1 MTLQTCSNDFLR
13 HCRFEKNLSAKTLG
27 AYETDL
33 RQFTNFLKIRQM
45 PGEIS
50 AVDKIQL
57 RAYLEAIAHL
67 KPKSIKR
74 KVATLKAMFNFL
86 EFEDRLVVNP
96 FRKIRIKLKEAKRL
110 PVVMTMREVTKL
122 FAVLYKQ
129 RRQCADPEKYACLAA
144 LRDVAIVELLFA
156 TGARV
161 SEIANL
167 PRKAIELQTGTVIIK
182 GKGNKERLL
191 HICHAESLSML
202 QEYRKLLESRGLG
215 EGEHFFVNRLGK
227 RLSDQ
232 SIRLL
237 VKRITKQAG
246 LAKRITPH
254 VFRHSFATLL
264 LDKDVDIK
272 YIQSLLGHS
281 SITTTQLYTHVSRAK
296 QRQILKN
303 KHPRRDLLMIK
314 EDSSNNG

>member
-1 MTLQTCSNDFLR
+1 MTLQTCSTDFLR

-33 RQFTNFLKIRQM
+33 RQFEAFLEAKQV
-45 PGEIS
+45 PGEIA
-50 AVDKIQL
+50 AVGKTQL
-57 RAYLEAIAHL
+57 RTYLEAIAHL

-74 KVATLKAMFNFL
+74 KMATLKALFNFL
-86 EFEDRLVVNP
+86 EFEDRIVVNP
-96 FRKIRIKLKEAKRL
+96 FRKIRIKLKEPKRL
-110 PVVMTMREVTKL
+110 PVVLTMREVSRL
-122 FAVLYKQ
+122 FGVLYKQ
-129 RRQCADPEKYACLAA
+129 RGRHTNPERYGCLAA

-167 PRKAIELQTGTVIIK
+167 LRQAIDLQTGTVIIK
-182 GKGNKERLL
+182 GKGNKERML
-191 HICHAESLSML
+191 HICHVESLSML
-202 QEYRKLLESRGLG
+202 QQYRRLLESKGLG
-215 EGEHFFVNRLGK
+215 GGQYFFVNRLGK
-227 RLSDQ
+227 KLSDQ

-237 VKRITKQAG
+237 VKRITRQAG
-246 LAKRITPH
+246 LTKRITPH

-296 QRQILKN
+296 QKQILRN

-314 EDSSNNG
+314 DEVSNNG

>member
-13 HCRFEKNLSAKTLG
+13 HCRFEKNLSGKTLR

-33 RQFTNFLKIRQM
+33 RQFAAFLRANKLAS
-45 PGEIS
+45 EIS
-50 AVDKIQL
+50 GICKAQL
-57 RAYLEAIAHL
+57 RAYLEGIADL

-74 KVATLKAMFNFL
+74 KIATLKALFNFL
-86 EFEDRLVVNP
+86 EFEDRIAVNP
-96 FRKIRIKLKEAKRL
+96 FRKIRIKLKEPKRL
-110 PVVMTMREVTKL
+110 PVVMTMREVSKL
-122 FAVLYKQ
+122 FAVLYRQK
-129 RRQCADPEKYACLAA
+129 RRYPNPECYASLAA
-144 LRDVAIVELLFA
+144 LRDVAIVELLFV

-167 PRKAIELQTGTVIIK
+167 PTKAIDLQTGTVIIK
-182 GKGNKERLL
+182 GKGNKERML

-202 QEYRKLLESRGLG
+202 QQYRKLLEKQGFG
-215 EGEHFFVNRLGK
+215 ESEHFFVNRLG
-227 RLSDQ
+227 RTLSDQ

-237 VKRITKQAG
+237 VKRISRQAG
-246 LAKRITPH
+246 ITKRITPH

-264 LDKDVDIK
+264 LEKDVDIK

-296 QRQILKN
+296 QKQILKT
-303 KHPRRDLLMIK
+303 KHPRKDLLMVR
-314 EDSSNNG
+314 EE